1 MTTLIKREF
10 SVFRAS
16 TAALFFVLL
25 LCGLFFASPAN
36 AARKSSSYVIGVEDV
51 LDIRVWENDQLSV
64 NVSVR
69 PDGKVTIPLLGDV
82 RAKGLRPEQLKKR
95 LEKKLASFVRTP
107 IVTVTVSDIN
117 SFKVYVV
124 GGGTSPK
131 VVSLKRNTTLLQLF
145 AYIGTL
151 AKADIEGAFL
161 LRGNK
166 KVDVDFYNLVI
177 KGDFKFDVG
186 LKSGDMVFIPDNF
199 ETRLQV
205 VGAVENPQ
213 TLSYKRGLTIVDAVL
228 LAGGFTEFADPK
240 KVIVFRKSKDKKGKD
255 KIEEIVVRFND
266 IVKKGKVEKNLVLL
280 PGDMIIVKEGIF

>member
-1 MTTLIKREF
+1 MRSIKKNLYALRSRVAAF
-10 SVFRAS
+10 SVVFLVV
-16 TAALFFVLL
+16 ALFV
-25 LCGLFFASPAN
+25 ASPAS
-36 AARKSSSYVIGVEDV
+36 AAKGQDSYVIGVEDV
-51 LDIRVWENDQLSV
+51 LDIRVWENSQLSV

-69 PDGKVTIPLLGDV
+69 PDGKVTIPLLGDI

-107 IVTVTVSDIN
+107 TVTVTVAAIN

-124 GGGTSPK
+124 GGGTSPQ
-131 VVSLKRNTTLLQLF
+131 VVSLRRNTTLLQLF
-145 AYIGTL
+145 AQIGTL
-151 AKADIEGAFL
+151 ESADIEGAFL

-166 KVDVDFYNLVI
+166 KVEVDFYNLVV
-177 KGDFKFDVG
+177 KGDFTLDIP
-186 LKSGDMVFIPDNF
+186 LKSGDMVFVPDDF

-205 VGAVENPQ
+205 VGAVINPQ

-240 KVIVFRKSKDKKGKD
+240 KVIVFRKTKDKKGNKAV
-255 KIEEIVVRFND
+255 EEIVVRFND
-266 IVKKGKVEKNLVLL
+266 IVKKGKIEKNLILM